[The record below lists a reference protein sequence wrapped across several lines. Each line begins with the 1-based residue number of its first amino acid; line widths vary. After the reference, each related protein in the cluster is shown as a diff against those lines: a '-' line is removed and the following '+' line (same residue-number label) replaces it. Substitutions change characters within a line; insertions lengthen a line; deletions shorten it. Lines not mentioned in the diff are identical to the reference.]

1 MHYRIF
7 SILVTAFLL
16 ISCLP
21 TAFAQDNQSEKP
33 VVLYGT
39 PKKYEIADIKVEGAE
54 NYEDYVIINLSGLSK
69 GQLITIPG
77 DEITQAC
84 KRYWRHGLFSDCFYH
99 IRQGGRRQGMAHHPR
114 GHASACIGNPFPWRQ
129 EV

>member
-84 KRYWRHGLFSDCFYH
+84 KRYWRHD
-99 IRQGGRRQGMAHHPR
+99 
-114 GHASACIGNPFPWRQ
+114 ASACIGNPFPWRQ

>member
-69 GQLITIPG
+69 GQRSPFLAMKSPKPVNAIGVTDFSPMFLSHSTRWK
-77 DEITQAC
+77 ET
-84 KRYWRHGLFSDCFYH
+84 RHGSPS
-99 IRQGGRRQGMAHHPR
+99 M
-114 GHASACIGNPFPWRQ
+114 W
-129 EV
+129 

>member
-39 PKKYEIADIKVEGAE
+39 PKKYEIAEQE
-54 NYEDYVIINLSGLSK
+54 YLSMLEELFRQEMEEDEELIRDSDDGYVIVEYDK
-69 GQLITIPG
+69 
-77 DEITQAC
+77 
-84 KRYWRHGLFSDCFYH
+84 
-99 IRQGGRRQGMAHHPR
+99 
-114 GHASACIGNPFPWRQ
+114 
-129 EV
+129 